1 MVTIPLVAAA
11 LFNRLYSLLFKC
23 FYVKMVCVFFFSFY
37 VTILK
42 DMMDLDAYENN

>member
-23 FYVKMVCVFFFSFY
+23 FYVKMVCVFFFLFLCDN
-37 VTILK
+37 IEGHDGLGRI
-42 DMMDLDAYENN
+42 

>member
-23 FYVKMVCVFFFSFY
+23 FYVKIGVFFFSFY